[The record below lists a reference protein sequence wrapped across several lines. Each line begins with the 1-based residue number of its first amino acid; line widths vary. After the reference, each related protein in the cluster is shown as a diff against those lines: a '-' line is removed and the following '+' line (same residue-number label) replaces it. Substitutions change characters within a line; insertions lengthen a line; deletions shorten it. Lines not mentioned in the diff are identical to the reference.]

1 MFEFNLLP
9 PNHFVKVG
17 ISNVDDETQKI
28 IDTTNIFL
36 NTMKYHLDD
45 IGKDLSNLRL
55 TIDKTVK
62 IINLT
67 PRDTNFYSSYS
78 KQRSLIQQ
86 IIDLIKNLIGIVD
99 NSSNNNLKN
108 QRHEFINLLIVIF
121 ENFFIN
127 EFNEQ
132 RDNLFF
138 YKWAEINGLVYEN
151 TPYLKSNGDS
161 LNNVFS
167 NELVERYYQNNRQ
180 KFYIYIMKNS
190 HPNNSPLCLSIANPL
205 DNEFLKIAVSLIIYL
220 LKEGKN
226 TNNTKFYN
234 ELKALGLTSNC

>member
-1 MFEFNLLP
+1 M
-9 PNHFVKVG
+9 KVG

-36 NTMKYHLDD
+36 NSMKYHLDD

-108 QRHEFINLLIVIF
+108 QRHEFINLLI
-121 ENFFIN
+121 
-127 EFNEQ
+127 
-132 RDNLFF
+132 
-138 YKWAEINGLVYEN
+138 Y
-151 TPYLKSNGDS
+151 
-161 LNNVFS
+161 
-167 NELVERYYQNNRQ
+167 
-180 KFYIYIMKNS
+180 
-190 HPNNSPLCLSIANPL
+190 
-205 DNEFLKIAVSLIIYL
+205 
-220 LKEGKN
+220 
-226 TNNTKFYN
+226 
-234 ELKALGLTSNC
+234 